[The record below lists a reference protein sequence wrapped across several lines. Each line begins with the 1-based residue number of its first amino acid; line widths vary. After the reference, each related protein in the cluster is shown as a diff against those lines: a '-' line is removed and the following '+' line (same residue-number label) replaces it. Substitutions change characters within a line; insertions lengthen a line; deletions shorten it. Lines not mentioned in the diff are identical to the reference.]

1 MTDERQ
7 AQDVVLEMKDT
18 SELMVDLAYSSVFY
32 GSEGIAKEVHE
43 LEEDMGELLTEL
55 QRRVLEAVRND
66 ELTNDHAMVLLRVA
80 QSAEIIANSAL
91 EIADVVLRDVGLHP
105 GLKAA
110 IRESDSM
117 ITKVNLA
124 PASTMVGRSLRDLEL
139 ETETGMRV
147 LAVKRRGRWN
157 SGVEGDF
164 VLQADDLLI
173 ASGPL
178 EAEEEFLAVASGD
191 QSID

>member
-1 MTDERQ
+1 MFRALATL
-7 AQDVVLEMKDT
+7 AQRDDV
-18 SELMVDLAYSSVFY
+18 SIVFPM
-32 GSEGIAKEVHE
+32 H
-43 LEEDMGELLTEL
+43 LNPN
-55 QRRVLEAVRND
+55 VRK
-66 ELTNDHAMVLLRVA
+66 A
-80 QSAEIIANSAL
+80 
-91 EIADVVLRDVGLHP
+91 ADVVLRDVELHP
-105 GLKAA
+105 VLKAA